1 MLDLT
6 TFDKVL
12 WYRLRKWPA
21 MTRPLPECNTAK
33 TREWSVHGQGRRESG
48 RRTNGDSA
56 FLAPVVCVEDMNM
69 AATSMC

>member
-1 MLDLT
+1 
-6 TFDKVL
+6 
-12 WYRLRKWPA
+12 